1 LLWNHLMCSI
11 SNNRQIIQILHFF
24 LQVQSARLAIYFKVH
39 ICTSGIVELFII
51 LLITQNKA
59 ENLNVSSTQ
68 EDSEAQFIV
77 PGWGGKVDYGIG
89 LSYRPVRTHT
99 VGLWAGTYDNPMP

>member
-1 LLWNHLMCSI
+1 MESLNVFNIKQSANY
-11 SNNRQIIQILHFF
+11 SNSSFM
-24 LQVQSARLAIYFKVH
+24 QVQSARLAVYFKVH

-51 LLITQNKA
+51 LLTIAQNKA

-77 PGWGGKVDYGIG
+77 PDWGDKVDYGTG
-89 LSYRPVRTHT
+89 LSYRQAT
-99 VGLWAGTYDNPMP
+99 